1 MRGGGDRARG
11 RGIMFEK
18 ILVPSDLSD
27 ESNSVIPHAVTL
39 AQAFHSKV
47 YLLHVMDPASLK
59 KPENLVDFPKL
70 TKMFALDVGAP
81 DLPALRKGVSV
92 AKMYVYEKDRAG
104 AIAESAHGKK
114 VDLVC
119 MASNNG
125 GVNLAWW
132 SVGSVIESVID
143 DTACHVMC
151 IRGRKIKD
159 EDWKRPR
166 FKHVLWLA
174 EMGPAGAETFLK
186 VLPLVHKF
194 DSALHVFPLVRG
206 RKANSAEANPLHQ
219 VSAIKP
225 VQTNVLLFAKPDKR
239 LRNLL
244 DFVKKTP
251 IDLIVMAPRTRARF
265 SNRLVNDVLVKL
277 LRVTDSPVLLLR

>member
-1 MRGGGDRARG
+1 ML
-11 RGIMFEK
+11 EK

-39 AQAFHSKV
+39 AQAFHSKI

-70 TKMFALDVGAP
+70 TRMLALDVGAP
-81 DLPALRKGVSV
+81 DLPPLRKSVSI
-92 AKMYVYEKDRAG
+92 AKMYLYEKDRAG

-125 GVNLAWW
+125 GVSLAWW
-132 SVGSVIESVID
+132 SVGSVIESVLD
-143 DTACHVMC
+143 STTCHVLC
-151 IRGRKIKD
+151 IRGRKLK
-159 EDWKRPR
+159 EKDWKRPR

-174 EMGPAGAETFLK
+174 ELGAAGAEAFVK
-186 VLPLVHKF
+186 VLPLVQKF
-194 DSALHVFPLVRG
+194 ESVLHVFPLVKG
-206 RKANSAEANPLHQ
+206 WAHGSMEHNPLREVAKIHP
-219 VSAIKP
+219 A
-225 VQTNVLLFAKPDKR
+225 QTNILLFAKPDKR

-244 DFVKKTP
+244 DFVNKTR
-251 IDLIVMAPRTRARF
+251 IDLIVMTPRTRARF
-265 SNRLVNDVLVKL
+265 SNRLLNDVLVKL
-277 LRVTDSPVLLLR
+277 LRVTDSPVLMLR